1 MKKILSIA
9 AMLTVAFCAV
19 AQPQGG
25 RPQGGPQ
32 QQGEKLNRE
41 KVNPAQMKADRMKQE
56 LSLTDKQ
63 YKKVLK
69 VYKQEENSMHPQNDG
84 GMQGGPGMGGPG
96 GMPGGMGG
104 PGMGPGGMQGGPG
117 MGGPGM
123 GGPGMG
129 PGNGQRPQGP
139 PPGMQQ
145 LSDEEMEKILSKKEK
160 SLRKI
165 LTPEQFDTWSRKHP
179 EEFRLEM
186 PDWNNGGI

>member
-32 QQGEKLNRE
+32 QQGGEPNRE

-63 YKKVLK
+63 YKQVLK

-84 GMQGGPGMGGPG
+84 GMQ
-96 GMPGGMGG
+96 
-104 PGMGPGGMQGGPG
+104 
-117 MGGPGM
+117 GGPGM

-165 LTPEQFDTWSRKHP
+165 LTPEQFDSWSRKHP